1 MMAIVGVMFLLDSMR
16 AVEGLRVASNS
27 WRPDVILGRRRIAA
41 GGTFALTALFAPTRP
56 AGALYETQDQEF
68 LEETSLNAE
77 VQKDLKMI
85 QDDQLQ
91 LRKDKK
97 FVKGLETEIKEDR
110 NQLAKAR
117 LVQDTVKVGELESK
131 IGQLVDQEADLLEEE
146 AALKEDIQAK
156 KRAEFEAERK
166 LMRANDEL
174 STLGVY

>member
-1 MMAIVGVMFLLDSMR
+1 MREQARSVLLRPLPGYTHTLLGSFR
-16 AVEGLRVASNS
+16 HAV
-27 WRPDVILGRRRIAA
+27 
-41 GGTFALTALFAPTRP
+41 
-56 AGALYETQDQEF
+56 
-68 LEETSLNAE
+68 
-77 VQKDLKMI
+77 
-85 QDDQLQ
+85 
-91 LRKDKK
+91 
-97 FVKGLETEIKEDR
+97 
-110 NQLAKAR
+110 AKAR